1 MSLRGAKQSESDA
14 PSDTLVV
21 VVSGSAAFLLC
32 PLSAC
37 LCWLFCRKREDGLF
51 STEGSQ
57 READM
62 VSEPS
67 DGGYMCP
74 TRTAQPVLTRS
85 VSGFLQHVKSGKRGE
100 YVGDEVDTCTKVG
113 DASLS
118 LVMSDES
125 SLVLDAASL
134 SLAIEALVES
144 PSSQA
149 RDAEVAVASKASD
162 AEVSSAAE
170 ATVRLPQSQAR
181 GAEIALTAEA
191 AEGGKELIV
200 VPLRAERPV
209 SFKDDDERVF
219 LV

>member
-1 MSLRGAKQSESDA
+1 
-14 PSDTLVV
+14 
-21 VVSGSAAFLLC
+21 
-32 PLSAC
+32 
-37 LCWLFCRKREDGLF
+37 
-51 STEGSQ
+51 
-57 READM
+57 M

-100 YVGDEVDTCTKVG
+100 YVGDEVDTCTKVD

-118 LVMSDES
+118 VVMSDES

-162 AEVSSAAE
+162 AEVSLAAE
-170 ATVRLPQSQAR
+170 ATVRLPQAR